1 MEMNSSSSQ
10 DAATTDSVVAAPPPG
25 TPHESSIRSVI
36 QRFRKASLV
45 LDETH
50 TVTVG
55 GASTFAGI
63 LVYTSFGTSCCT
75 REKVLQLARTLL
87 NLPVLTTGLWGD
99 GSEPVS
105 VLDMATQ
112 NHGGVAI
119 MLVPQANLI
128 SKVKSQGRSIQYH
141 GQCDKQT
148 GQVLF
153 DYLVDCI
160 RAISLEHQLKSRGQT
175 VPKWLACYFEKE
187 STRVNASIPP
197 VKMFRQHGSLY
208 SSFDNQGIPL
218 TNANGEPL
226 SKSALKK
233 LKKQYETHQ
242 KRHEKYLQTA
252 NATVATCEQETV
264 VSWDLLDDSFIQIVA
279 GSFGKRQ
286 GIEMESD
293 MGPFCHVL
301 NL

>member
-1 MEMNSSSSQ
+1 
-10 DAATTDSVVAAPPPG
+10 
-25 TPHESSIRSVI
+25 
-36 QRFRKASLV
+36 
-45 LDETH
+45 
-50 TVTVG
+50 
-55 GASTFAGI
+55 
-63 LVYTSFGTSCCT
+63 
-75 REKVLQLARTLL
+75 
-87 NLPVLTTGLWGD
+87 
-99 GSEPVS
+99 
-105 VLDMATQ
+105 
-112 NHGGVAI
+112 
-119 MLVPQANLI
+119 
-128 SKVKSQGRSIQYH
+128 
-141 GQCDKQT
+141 
-148 GQVLF
+148 VLF

-187 STRVNASIPP
+187 STRVHASIPP

-233 LKKQYETHQ
+233 LNKQYETHK